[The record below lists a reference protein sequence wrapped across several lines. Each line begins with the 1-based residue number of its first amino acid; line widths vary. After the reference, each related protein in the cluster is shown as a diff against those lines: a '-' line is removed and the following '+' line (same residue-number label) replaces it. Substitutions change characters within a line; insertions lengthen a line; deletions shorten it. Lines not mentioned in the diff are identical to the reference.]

1 MGTISAAPA
10 PVTLAA
16 PVASVAPRVTSTV
29 PAPVASYTTGHISA
43 APAPVVENVQP
54 TFQTVAPAPIVA
66 APAPVVEYVQP
77 SFQTVAPAPVVAAP
91 APVVEYVQPAPTFQ
105 TVTTQP
111 AYQSTVYG
119 APQEPHYV
127 VA

>member
-1 MGTISAAPA
+1 MGAPALSYSSSLPTISAAPA
-10 PVTLAA
+10 PVTMGA

-54 TFQTVAPAPIVA
+54 TFQTVAPASI
-66 APAPVVEYVQP
+66 
-77 SFQTVAPAPVVAAP
+77 VAAP

-127 VA
+127 VASTTTKKKRGACC